1 MSVHLFQ
8 EILFI
13 LSGLILFLVAIAVMV
28 VIIQRLVLE
37 RGQNIPQKKR
47 RGQEDRPDSVR

>member
-13 LSGLILFLVAIAVMV
+13 LSGLILFVVALAVMV
-28 VIIQRLVLE
+28 VVIQRLVIE
-37 RGQNIPQKKR
+37 RGRNIPQKKR
-47 RGQEDRPDSVR
+47 RGQEERPE